1 MKVGYTANI
10 HNAGGYDGDSRS
22 SDDGCLGEFVLLARL
37 KVSNRFNEENIHV
50 AQ

>member
-10 HNAGGYDGDSRS
+10 HNAGGRRDGDSRS
-22 SDDGCLGEFVLLARL
+22 DDSRLGEFVLLARF
-37 KVSNRFNEENIHV
+37 KVTNRFNEESVHV